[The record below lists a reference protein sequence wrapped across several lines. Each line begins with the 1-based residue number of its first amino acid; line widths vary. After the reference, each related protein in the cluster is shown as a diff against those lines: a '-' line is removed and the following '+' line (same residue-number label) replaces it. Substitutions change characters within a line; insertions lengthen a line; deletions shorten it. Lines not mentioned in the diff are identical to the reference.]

1 MTEKDKEYATIQVRK
16 TIKERIVN
24 HCNLKGLK
32 IGRYIEN
39 LFLADVS
46 GSRF

>member
-1 MTEKDKEYATIQVRK
+1 MAEDKDKKYATIQVRQS
-16 TIKERIVN
+16 IKEKIVD
-24 HCNLKGLK
+24 HCNMKGLK

-46 GSRF
+46 GSR